1 MTVTSQVWSALLKF
15 AATSQGNQRKGSSHG
30 ELVLGVEGYK
40 RKSMADAQVWMRA
53 TQFIILSP
61 LGQRLG
67 ILAVAW
73 VGKLS

>member
-1 MTVTSQVWSALLKF
+1 MLEF
-15 AATSQGNQRKGSSHG
+15 AATSQSIPCKGFSHT
-30 ELVLGVEGYK
+30 ELVLEVGGYK
-40 RKSMADAQVWMRA
+40 RKSVADAQVWMRA

-61 LGQRLG
+61 LGQLLG